1 MTHRLWLINQVCNHD
16 CSEIIRSPPETAQK
30 QKPVQKREVLAE
42 CRMNQGWFEEVFFK
56 LQSNSFHWQY
66 EIVRERN
73 RTVVFSCILTNQKK
87 QRDSKPNSNL
97 SSSRTPAKNR
107 SSNWSPASSTALL
120 APLQPPNQVNR
131 SKPIFST
138 TRKLNNPNADLDSG
152 EGNTHFPH
160 GGAS

>member
-1 MTHRLWLINQVCNHD
+1 MSQVLSWHYSWLFRNHSFTTGDCAKTKACSEARSSCWVSNESGMVRGSFFQTTVQFFALTIWD
-16 CSEIIRSPPETAQK
+16 CSWKESD
-30 QKPVQKREVLAE
+30 
-42 CRMNQGWFEEVFFK
+42 C
-56 LQSNSFHWQY
+56 SFLMY
-66 EIVRERN
+66 FN
-73 RTVVFSCILTNQKK
+73 KSQKK
-87 QRDSKPNSNL
+87 QRDLKPNSNL

-152 EGNTHFPH
+152 EGKTHFPH
-160 GGAS
+160 GGVR